1 MAEAE
6 QKINGATSTEAM
18 QVIERRHWL
27 DYSPEQIQLIKD
39 VYAKGASD
47 LEFEFFLNVSRH
59 RALDIIAGQLWLVER
74 YDTSLGRNVKTPQTS
89 IDGYRVLAERSA
101 SYAGQVGPWWCGPD
115 GEWKDVWL
123 SDKPPVAARVGVVR
137 KDWAEPVYA
146 VARYSAYVQLKK
158 DGTPNKIWQKMSDLM
173 LAKCAEA
180 LALRKAFPQ
189 QTSGIYTHEEMG
201 QAQMLGDAAPAV
213 IEASVVNALPAAGMI
228 TTDQKK
234 RLKKLTDS
242 LLEFEIPA
250 VNLQKKM
257 AADHNVER
265 SADLTEKQ
273 ADMFIA
279 DLYDWLNSLEESRA
293 ANMPKGELE
302 EVAPVTGGK
311 KVEVPF

>member
-6 QKINGATSTEAM
+6 QKINGGAPMNEAM
-18 QVIERRHWL
+18 QVIERRHFL

-59 RALDIIAGQLWLVER
+59 RALDIISGQLWLVKR
-74 YDTSLGRNVKTPQTS
+74 YDSNLQRDVMTPQTS
-89 IDGYRVLAERSA
+89 IDGYRVLAERST

-115 GEWKDVWL
+115 GEWKDAWL
-123 SDKPPVAARVGVVR
+123 SDKPPTAARVGVLR
-137 KDWAEPVYA
+137 KDWAEPIYA

-158 DGTPNKIWQKMSDLM
+158 DGNPNKIWQKMSDLM

-189 QTSGIYTHEEMG
+189 QTSGIYTREEMG
-201 QAQMLGDAAPAV
+201 QAQIEPGSIPAQ
-213 IEASVVNALPAAGMI
+213 IEAGKPEAGMI
-228 TTDQKK
+228 TTDQKR

-250 VNLQKKM
+250 ANLQKKM
-257 AADHNVER
+257 VADFNIER
-265 SADLTEKQ
+265 SAELTEQQ
-273 ADMFIA
+273 ADKFIA
-279 DLYDWLNSLEESRA
+279 DLYDWLNSLEEARA
-293 ANMPKGELE
+293 ANMPNDE
-302 EVAPVTGGK
+302 PVK
-311 KVEVPF
+311 KAEVPF